1 MYLFR
6 LAMASLANR
15 RFTAILTAFAIA
27 LSVCLL
33 LAVERVRVE
42 ARNSFASTISGTDLI
57 VGARSGSVN
66 LLLYSVFRIGNA
78 TNNIR
83 WDSFEHFAE
92 FVMQCV
98 GDFCTEYHFE
108 RVSGEGAAAG
118 QFEVLLAAVL
128 VMLEVGLVGAHH
140 AIATVRVAEG
150 NRDRPCHVDPRR

>member
-57 VGARSGSVN
+57 VGARSVRSTCCCIR
-66 LLLYSVFRIGNA
+66 YFASA
-78 TNNIR
+78 TPPTT
-83 WDSFEHFAE
+83 S
-92 FVMQCV
+92 
-98 GDFCTEYHFE
+98 
-108 RVSGEGAAAG
+108 AG
-118 QFEVLLAAVL
+118 T
-128 VMLEVGLVGAHH
+128 
-140 AIATVRVAEG
+140 ATSTSPPA
-150 NRDRPCHVDPRR
+150 PR